1 MKKLYQKAKIN
12 IDHESINEENGSLY
26 ATFSTEDEDRH
37 GDIVRQDW
45 DLKNF
50 KQNPVIINSHQYGD
64 ATEVIG
70 KVEDIKTTKDKQL
83 EGKVKFAVA
92 ENPKAKIIFDLYAGG
107 FLSAF
112 SVGFIPK
119 EFSDKGEIIKSE
131 LLEISTVSVPSNAM
145 ALAKRKGINV
155 EKLIGEEKTDK
166 KEEKSPPCRQEG
178 ESKED
183 CVERKIPELIDE
195 GYDREQ
201 AVAIANDMCKSKCE
215 EKGVDIDKESIGG
228 GDITISVSDSEYL
241 WDSHIN
247 LLEGVYGS
255 SEEEEDEE
263 EEKEVKKNKGNQD
276 FASLLS
282 QLCEKIE
289 VETRFKNDRAKRKRL
304 FNKAIRKLVKSKSR

>member
-155 EKLIGEEKTDK
+155 EKLIGEEKAD
-166 KEEKSPPCRQEG
+166 KEEETPPREQEG

-183 CVERKIPELIDE
+183 HVKEKTPEVDVE
-195 GYDREQ
+195 
-201 AVAIANDMCKSKCE
+201 
-215 EKGVDIDKESIGG
+215 KENIVGTDS
-228 GDITISVSDSEYL
+228 ITISNSEYV
-241 WDSHIN
+241 WDGDLA
-247 LLEGVYGS
+247 LLEGVYGN
-255 SEEEEDEE
+255 SEEEEDNSDKP